1 MKKVIINALFF
12 AAIAGSLSLTS
23 CRENK
28 ENDNE
33 LAPPMQNEMHQDTVT
48 GENEDMVDPSPE
60 FTDEGTAQV
69 YNAYAEIKDALVKT
83 DASGAQDAA
92 ENLVSLLEENPEEPG
107 LLEPARKIAETE
119 DVNQQREA
127 FSALTAAMQ
136 PVLEGALASGEI
148 YKQYCPMAF
157 EGKGDYWFSSSE
169 QIRNPYFGDIMLK
182 CGRVEQTL
190 N

>member
-1 MKKVIINALFF
+1 MKKVFRNAMFF
-12 AAIAGSLSLTS
+12 AAIAGSITLTS

-28 ENDNE
+28 ENE
-33 LAPPMQNEMHQDTVT
+33 EMAPPMQNEMRQDTVA
-48 GENEDMVDPSPE
+48 GQNEEARESSPE
-60 FTDEGTAQV
+60 FTEEATAQIF
-69 YNAYAEIKDALVKT
+69 NAYIEVKDALVRT
-83 DASGAQDAA
+83 NASEAQDAA
-92 ENLVSLLEENPEEPG
+92 DNLISTLEEDSEGSE
-107 LLEPARKIAETE
+107 LVEPARKIAETE

-127 FSALTAAMQ
+127 FSELTATMQ

-157 EGKGDYWFSSSE
+157 EGQGDYWFSSSKE
-169 QIRNPYFGDIMLK
+169 IRNPYFGDKMLK